1 MRRFVPL
8 ALAALVL
15 AGTARAEGPLTL
27 AEAMA
32 RARERSR
39 EVAAAEAR
47 KSAASERAR
56 QASGFRWP
64 VLSVSEM
71 YVRTDSPAEA
81 FAFKLNKGEFSF
93 PDFVGS
99 DPNHPDT
106 SATSITRFEATLPI
120 FTGGELSGRIQQ
132 AKDAAKAASST
143 ATFTADKAA
152 REAADAYVMLAQ
164 AEEYTAL
171 LTKARETVKAH
182 VDLAKRYVEEGM
194 LVRSELLRAEVELSR
209 VDDLLESAKGNVR
222 VANAALAFRLG
233 EPQASTWE
241 LAPLPA
247 PVPLEGDVASWV
259 ASAASRQ
266 DLLAAKSLLAAGE
279 LEEKVKRA
287 AFLPKVGIQA
297 RHDIVGQR
305 LFTSSGSGTT
315 LMAVASIGFNTGLAD
330 RAALVAAR
338 EDARAGREDV
348 ARFEEGIALEVRQ
361 AYEEAVT
368 ARARHATAVKALEA
382 ARETERITDERWK
395 SGVVKTI
402 DLLDAATARRE
413 AETRELVA
421 RAEAQASAL
430 KLAQAAGRRP
440 ESVLP

>member
-15 AGTARAEGPLTL
+15 AGTARSEGPLTL
-27 AEAMA
+27 ADAMA

-39 EVAAAEAR
+39 EVAAANAR
-47 KSAASERAR
+47 RAAAEERAR
-56 QASGFRWP
+56 QASGSRLP
-64 VLSVSEM
+64 VLSVSET
-71 YVRTDSPAEA
+71 YARTDSPAEN
-81 FAFKLNKGEFSF
+81 FAFKLNRGEFTF
-93 PDFVGS
+93 GDFVMS
-99 DPNHPDT
+99 DPNHPET
-106 SATSITRFEATLPI
+106 QATSITRFEAVLPL
-120 FTGGELSGRIQQ
+120 FTGGELSGRIGQ
-132 AKDAAKAASST
+132 ARNAAKAAEST
-143 ATFTADKAA
+143 ASFASDTAA
-152 REAADAYVMLAQ
+152 REAAEAYVMLAQ
-164 AEEYTAL
+164 AEEYVSL
-171 LTKARETVKAH
+171 LTKSRETVKAH
-182 VDLAKRYVEEGM
+182 VDLARRYAEEGM

-233 EPQASTWE
+233 EPQSSTWE

-247 PVPLEGDVASWV
+247 PAPLGEGVDAWI
-259 ASAASRQ
+259 ATAAGRQ
-266 DLLAAKSLLAAGE
+266 DLLAARSLLAAGV

-287 AFLPKVGIQA
+287 AFLPKIGVLA
-297 RHDIVGQR
+297 RHDIFGQR
-305 LFTSSGSGTT
+305 LFTSSNRGTT
-315 LMAVASIGFNTGLAD
+315 VMAFASLSFSTGLSD
-330 RAALVAAR
+330 RAALAAAR

-348 ARFEEGIALEVRQ
+348 ARFEEGIALQVRQ

-421 RAEAQASAL
+421 RADAQASAL
-430 KLAQAAGRRP
+430 RLAQAAGRRP